1 MRRTLIALS
10 DSNLVHGLLL
20 VGLLC
25 LFPIK
30 QLRGLSSAADPD
42 IWWHI
47 RVGQWIVEHHAFPHQ
62 GIFSA
67 VGATHPWAAY
77 SWGFEVIMAALNRAL
92 GLMGIPLFV
101 IAFDVALV
109 LVIFLVTR
117 FFSRSFWWAWLLSAV
132 AVWAMDLNRVNVAR
146 PVSISILLFTLE
158 LALIFRSQETR
169 NEKYLYWLPLVF
181 LVWANFHI
189 QFVYGLVLP
198 GLFAAV
204 ISAERW
210 VTARWSAE
218 GVADETQALRPAML
232 WAIFAACVAA
242 TLVNPYTVGLYR
254 IVFNYMRS
262 TFAYS
267 VILEFQAP
275 SFRQVPHFIQLLL
288 LAAAFFAMGRRKLDP
303 YKAIIAYSVRPT
315 DPEAGRLALRTRFL
329 HLGPVLAGALFVI
342 ALSAAD
348 NGFSNRALLQVV
360 HDSYPLEAVK
370 FIQERHFPGPLYNNF
385 NWGGFLIGTLPDYP
399 VSIDGRT
406 DLYGDAYFR
415 QELETLMGRRS
426 DDQVLDRANLVLL
439 PSSVPLCGIL
449 QSSSQFRVVYA
460 DNLAKVFVRNPYVHR
475 PEGSCRASLAHGS
488 ALPQRQNPPGHLPRA
503 IHRKW
508 RRSSHRGWN
517 RLLPPAGEDALGV

>member
-1 MRRTLIALS
+1 MRRSLIALS
-10 DSNLVHGLLL
+10 DSNLVQGLLL

-25 LFPIK
+25 LFPIE
-30 QLRGLSSAADPD
+30 QLRGLSSVADPD

-47 RVGQWIVEHHAFPHQ
+47 RVGQWIMEHHAFPHQ

-67 VGATHPWAAY
+67 VGVTHPWAAY
-77 SWGFEVIMAALNRAL
+77 SWGFEVLMATLNRA
-92 GLMGIPLFV
+92 GLIGISLFV
-101 IAFDVALV
+101 IAFDVTLV
-109 LVIFLVTR
+109 LIIFSVTR
-117 FFSRSFWWAWLLSAV
+117 FFSRSFWWACFLSAV

-158 LALIFRSQETR
+158 LALIFRAQETR
-169 NEKYLYWLPLVF
+169 NEKYLYWLPLLF

-210 VTARWSAE
+210 VTVRWSAE
-218 GVADETQALRPAML
+218 GLADEPQALRPPLL

-262 TFAYS
+262 TFVYS

-303 YKAIIAYSVRPT
+303 YKIALLTVTSLVAFRSVRDAWFVCITAAAIIAYSVRPT
-315 DPEAGRLALRTRFL
+315 NEEEIGEVAFGAKAL

-342 ALSAAD
+342 VLSGAD
-348 NGFSNRALLQVV
+348 NGLSNRALFQVV
-360 HDSYPLEAVK
+360 HDSYPIEAVK
-370 FIQERHFPGPLYNNF
+370 FIQEHHFPGPLYNNF

-406 DLYGDAYFR
+406 DLYGDGYFR

-426 DDQVLDRANLVLL
+426 DDQILDRANLVLL
-439 PSSVPLCGIL
+439 PSGVPLCGIL
-449 QSSSQFRVVYA
+449 QSSSQFRLVYT
-460 DNLAKVFVRNPYVHR
+460 DNMAKVFVRNP
-475 PEGSCRASLAHGS
+475 
-488 ALPQRQNPPGHLPRA
+488 
-503 IHRKW
+503 
-508 RRSSHRGWN
+508 
-517 RLLPPAGEDALGV
+517 